1 MRCVVCGLPTVPMG
15 GEGICLSDAH
25 ARGYEDDAEPEYERE
40 LQRADQQVDEDL
52 SVTIRDRMR
61 LFNCR
66 NLKPIQ
72 VGRLGFQVM
81 HDT

>member
-52 SVTIRDRMR
+52 SDA
-61 LFNCR
+61 LA
-66 NLKPIQ
+66 
-72 VGRLGFQVM
+72 
-81 HDT
+81 DTERPAR